1 LKKPRA
7 KKPPAA
13 KKIALAC
20 AKAAEEKQAVG
31 IIILDMREISSI
43 ADYFVI
49 CGGSSDRQVKA
60 IADGVIAEL
69 AASGTRCFHSEGWRD
84 CSWLVLDFADVIV
97 HVFQEEAR
105 ERFQIERL
113 WGDAKKVVKKQSPS
127 TAGKSR

>member
-1 LKKPRA
+1 MRKPRA

-13 KKIALAC
+13 KRVALAC
-20 AKAAEEKQAVG
+20 AKAAEGKQAGG
-31 IIILDMREISSI
+31 IVILDMREISSI

-60 IADGVIAEL
+60 IADGVIDEL
-69 AASGTRCFHSEGWRD
+69 SASGARCFHSEGWRD
-84 CSWLVLDFADVIV
+84 CSWVVLDFADVIV

-113 WGDAKKVVKKQSPS
+113 WGDAKKVPKRQAS
-127 TAGKSR
+127 